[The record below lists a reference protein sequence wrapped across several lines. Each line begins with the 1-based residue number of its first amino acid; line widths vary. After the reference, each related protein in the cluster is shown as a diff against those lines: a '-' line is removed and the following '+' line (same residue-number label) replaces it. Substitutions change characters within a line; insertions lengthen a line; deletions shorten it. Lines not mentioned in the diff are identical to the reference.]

1 MGAVKTSG
9 LDSSPFGDAS
19 LLTETAPQ
27 SANHQHSPHVV
38 QFYSEDS
45 FLLDE
50 LGRFIGSA
58 LDAGD
63 AVIVI
68 ATAAH
73 RAGLAERLHARGL
86 DPKQAAMEGR
96 YIVLDAADTL
106 SQFMIEGYPNAAHF
120 AELMGACVRQATQS
134 ARSENSAV
142 TAFGEMV
149 ALLWNEGK
157 ADAAIRLEQLWNELA
172 KTHAFSLRC
181 AYSMKGFSRGDHRES
196 FLKICECHSDVIPAE
211 GYSSLHSTADQH
223 REIAQLQQKEESRA
237 ALQQMKEELDR
248 EIVERIAAEHKLRE
262 SEKAL
267 RELSGHLLRMQDEE
281 RRRLGR
287 ELHDSFGQC
296 LAALKM
302 GLDLLDMSLPS
313 TDGQARKH
321 VADCARL
328 VSQSLTEVRT
338 MSYLLYPPM
347 LEEIGLRAA
356 IPWYLEGFTKRSGVQ
371 TSLDIS
377 NACERMPRDVELAI
391 FRILQESLTNVHR
404 HSGSKQ
410 AAIRVHCDP
419 AMVTLE
425 VKDNGKG
432 IPAYLLQLAK
442 DSLGTLGVGLR
453 GMNERVNQLGGTLA
467 LRSTPEGTTVVA
479 RIPY

>member
-9 LDSSPFGDAS
+9 LDSTPFGDAS
-19 LLTETAPQ
+19 SLTEPAPQ
-27 SANHQHSPHVV
+27 SAHHRHSPHVV

-50 LGRFIGSA
+50 LGDFIGSA
-58 LDAGD
+58 LEAGD
-63 AVIVI
+63 AAIVI

-73 RAGLAERLHARGL
+73 RDGLAERLHARGL
-86 DPKQAAMEGR
+86 DARQAAHEGR
-96 YIVLDAADTL
+96 YIVLDAGDTL
-106 SQFMIEGYPNAAHF
+106 SRFMIEGYPNAAHF
-120 AELMGACVRQATQS
+120 AELMGAYVGQARQS

-157 ADAAIRLEQLWNELA
+157 ADAAIRLEQWWNELA
-172 KTHAFSLRC
+172 KTHAFDLRC
-181 AYSMKGFSRGDHRES
+181 AYSMKGFSRGDDRES
-196 FLKICECHSDVIPAE
+196 FRKLCECHSDVIPAE
-211 GYSSLHSTADQH
+211 GYSSLHTAADQH

-237 ALQQMKEELDR
+237 ALQRMKEELDR
-248 EIVERIAAEHKLRE
+248 EIAERIAAEDKLRE
-262 SEKAL
+262 SERSL
-267 RELSGHLLRMQDEE
+267 HQLSGHLLRMQDEE

-287 ELHDSFGQC
+287 ELHDSFGQY

-302 GLDLLDMSLPS
+302 GLDWLDRSLPS
-313 TDGQARKH
+313 GDGQAKKH

-328 VSQSLTEVRT
+328 LNQSLTEMRT

-356 IPWYLEGFTKRSGVQ
+356 IPWYLEGFTKRSGIQ

-410 AAIRVHCDP
+410 ADIRIHCDP
-419 AMVTLE
+419 ARVTLE
-425 VKDNGKG
+425 VQDNGKG
-432 IPAYLLQLAK
+432 IPEDLLQPAK
-442 DSLGTLGVGLR
+442 DSLGPLGVGLR
-453 GMNERVNQLGGTLA
+453 GMNERVNQLGGTLE

-479 RIPY
+479 TIPF

>member
-1 MGAVKTSG
+1 MGAVKTSQ
-9 LDSSPFGDAS
+9 LDSTPFGDA
-19 LLTETAPQ
+19 EPRIEPVAQ
-27 SANHQHSPHVV
+27 SANHHHSAHVV
-38 QFYSEDS
+38 QFYSEDA

-50 LGRFIGSA
+50 LGLFIGSA
-58 LDAGD
+58 LEAGD
-63 AVIVI
+63 AAVVI

-73 RAGLAERLHARGL
+73 RDGLAQRLSARGL
-86 DPKQAAMEGR
+86 DAEQAANEAR

-106 SQFMIEGYPNAAHF
+106 SQFMIEGYPNAARF
-120 AELMGACVRQATQS
+120 AELMGAYISQAERA
-134 ARSENSAV
+134 ARSEQRAIA
-142 TAFGEMV
+142 AFGEMV

-157 ADAAIRLEQLWNELA
+157 SDAAIRLEQLWNDLA

-181 AYSMKGFSRGDHRES
+181 AYSMKDFSSGDHRDS

-211 GYSSLHSTADQH
+211 GYSALHSQADQH
-223 REIAQLQQKEESRA
+223 RKIAQLQQKEVSHA
-237 ALQQMKEELDR
+237 ALQRLKEELDR
-248 EIVERIAAEHKLRE
+248 EIAERVTAEHMLRE
-262 SEKAL
+262 SERSL

-287 ELHDSFGQC
+287 ELHDSFGQY

-302 GLDLLDMSLPS
+302 GLDLLDMSLLS
-313 TDGQARKH
+313 NDGAAKKH

-328 VSQSLTEVRT
+328 VNQSLTEVRT

-356 IPWYLEGFTKRSGVQ
+356 IPWYLDGFTKRSGIQ

-377 NACERMPRDVELAI
+377 QACERMPRDVELAI

-410 AAIRVHCDP
+410 AEIRINCVGGKV
-419 AMVTLE
+419 ALE
-425 VKDNGKG
+425 VKDNGTG
-432 IPAYLLQLAK
+432 IPADLLEPAK

-453 GMNERVNQLGGTLA
+453 GMNERVNQLGGTLE
-467 LRSTPEGTTVVA
+467 LRSTPAGTRVVA
-479 RIPY
+479 TIPF

>member
-1 MGAVKTSG
+1 MGAVKTSRNDG
-9 LDSSPFGDAS
+9 TRFGDAAP
-19 LLTETAPQ
+19 LTELAPQ
-27 SANHQHSPHVV
+27 PANHHHSPHVV

-50 LGRFIGSA
+50 LGPFIGSA
-58 LDAGD
+58 LEAGD
-63 AVIVI
+63 AAVVI

-73 RAGLAERLHARGL
+73 RDGLAQRLSARGL
-86 DPKQAAMEGR
+86 DAQQAANEGR

-120 AELMGACVRQATQS
+120 AELMGAYISQARK
-134 ARSENSAV
+134 AGRNENPGIA
-142 TAFGEMV
+142 AFGEMV

-157 ADAAIRLEQLWNELA
+157 ADAAIRLEQLWNDLA
-172 KTHAFSLRC
+172 KTHPFNLRC
-181 AYSMKGFSRGDHRES
+181 AYSMKEFSRGDHRES

-211 GYSSLHSTADQH
+211 GYSALHSKVDQH
-223 REIAQLQQKEESRA
+223 RQIAQLQQKEESHA
-237 ALQQMKEELDR
+237 ALQRMKEELDR
-248 EIVERIAAEHKLRE
+248 EIAERVAAECKLRE
-262 SEKAL
+262 SEKSL
-267 RELSGHLLRMQDEE
+267 HELSGHLLRMQDEE

-287 ELHDSFGQC
+287 ELHDSFGQY

-313 TDGQARKH
+313 GDGQAKKH

-328 VSQSLTEVRT
+328 VNQSLTEVRT

-356 IPWYLEGFTKRSGVQ
+356 IPWYLEGFTKRSGIQ

-377 NACERMPRDVELAI
+377 QACERMPRDVELAI

-410 AAIRVHCDP
+410 ADIRVHCEP
-419 AMVTLE
+419 AVVTLE
-425 VKDNGKG
+425 VRDSGTG
-432 IPAYLLQLAK
+432 IPEDVLAPCR

-453 GMNERVNQLGGTLA
+453 GMNERVNQLGGTLE
-467 LRSTPEGTTVVA
+467 LRSTPEGTIVVA
-479 RIPY
+479 SIPF

>member
-1 MGAVKTSG
+1 MRVVKASHLDFTS
-9 LDSSPFGDAS
+9 FGDAEP
-19 LLTETAPQ
+19 LTEPVPQ
-27 SANHQHSPHVV
+27 SANHHHSPHVV

-50 LGRFIGSA
+50 LGLFIGSA
-58 LDAGD
+58 LEAGD
-63 AVIVI
+63 AAVVI
-68 ATAAH
+68 ATAVH
-73 RAGLAERLHARGL
+73 RASLAERLSARGL
-86 DPKQAAMEGR
+86 DAKRAAEEGR

-106 SQFMIEGYPNAAHF
+106 SQFMIEGYPDAAHF
-120 AELMGACVRQATQS
+120 TELMGTYISQAKKAAQS
-134 ARSENSAV
+134 EQPAV
-142 TAFGEMV
+142 AAFGEMV
-149 ALLWNEGK
+149 ALLWSEGK
-157 ADAAIRLEQLWNELA
+157 ADAAIRLEQLWNDLA
-172 KTHAFSLRC
+172 KTHAFTLRC
-181 AYSMKGFSRGDHRES
+181 AYSMKDFSRGDHRDS

-211 GYSSLHSTADQH
+211 GYSALHTKADQH
-223 REIAQLQQKEESRA
+223 RKIAQLQQREESHA
-237 ALQQMKEELDR
+237 ALQRLKEELDR
-248 EIVERIAAEHKLRE
+248 EIAERVAAEHKLRE
-262 SEKAL
+262 SERSL

-287 ELHDSFGQC
+287 ELHDSFGQY

-313 TDGQARKH
+313 NNGPTKKH

-328 VSQSLTEVRT
+328 VNQSLTEVRT

-356 IPWYLEGFTKRSGVQ
+356 IPWYLEGFTKRSGIQ

-377 NACERMPRDVELAI
+377 QACERMPRDVELAI

-410 AAIRVHCDP
+410 ADIRVHCDG

-425 VKDNGKG
+425 VSDKGTG
-432 IPAYLLQLAK
+432 IPADILAPSK
-442 DSLGTLGVGLR
+442 ASLGTLGVGLR
-453 GMNERVNQLGGTLA
+453 GMNERVNQLGGTLE
-467 LRSTPEGTTVVA
+467 LRSTPEGTTIVA
-479 RIPY
+479 AIPL

>member
-1 MGAVKTSG
+1 MGAVKASR
-9 LDSSPFGDAS
+9 LDSASFGDAARLS
-19 LLTETAPQ
+19 ESVQQP
-27 SANHQHSPHVV
+27 ANHHHSAHVV

-50 LGRFIGSA
+50 LALFIGSA
-58 LDAGD
+58 LEAGD
-63 AVIVI
+63 AAVVI

-73 RAGLAERLHARGL
+73 RDGLAQRLGARGL
-86 DPKQAAMEGR
+86 AAKQAAEQGR
-96 YIVLDAADTL
+96 YVVLDAADTL

-120 AELMGACVRQATQS
+120 AELMGAHISRAKQS
-134 ARSENSAV
+134 ARSEHFAV
-142 TAFGEMV
+142 AAFGEMV

-157 ADAAIRLEQLWNELA
+157 ADAAIRLEQLWNDLA
-172 KTHAFSLRC
+172 KTHAFNLRC
-181 AYSMKGFSRGDHRES
+181 AYSMKDFSRGDHRES

-211 GYSSLHSTADQH
+211 GYSALHTKGDQH
-223 REIAQLQQKEESRA
+223 RKIAQLQQKEESHA
-237 ALQQMKEELDR
+237 ALQRLKDKLDR
-248 EIVERIAAEHKLRE
+248 EIAERVAAEHKLRA
-262 SEKAL
+262 SERSL

-287 ELHDSFGQC
+287 ELHDSFGQY

-302 GLDLLDMSLPS
+302 GLDLLDMSIPS
-313 TDGQARKH
+313 NDGAPKTH

-328 VSQSLTEVRT
+328 VNLSLTEVRT

-356 IPWYLEGFTKRSGVQ
+356 VPWYLEGFTKRSGIQ

-377 NACERMPRDVELAI
+377 RACERMPRDVELAI

-410 AAIRVHCDP
+410 ADIRIHCDA

-425 VKDNGKG
+425 VKDNGVG
-432 IPAYLLQLAK
+432 IPADLLEPSK

-453 GMNERVNQLGGTLA
+453 GMNERVNQLGGTLE
-467 LRSTPEGTTVVA
+467 LRSTPAGTHVVA
-479 RIPY
+479 TIPI